1 MLCLLL
7 YHCPTLTLGLFPSL
21 SESPAQQI
29 GWTCQIESLEG
40 RDQLSVLRLRS
51 QEVRPSKQ
59 GQIELDAPTKTNM
72 ITLHQVG
79 TEDLDRTL
87 SVRG

>member
-40 RDQLSVLRLRS
+40 RDQLSVLLLWNWSRAKS
-51 QEVRPSKQ
+51 SQ
-59 GQIELDAPTKTNM
+59 GQANEMNVVA
-72 ITLHQVG
+72 LHRRA
-79 TEDLDRTL
+79 LIM
-87 SVRG
+87 

>member
-7 YHCPTLTLGLFPSL
+7 HHCPPLTLGLFPSL

-40 RDQLSVLRLRS
+40 RDQLSVLLLWNWSRAKS
-51 QEVRPSKQ
+51 SQ
-59 GQIELDAPTKTNM
+59 GQANEMNVVA
-72 ITLHQVG
+72 LHRRALVM
-79 TEDLDRTL
+79 
-87 SVRG
+87 